1 MCVNVVFYFKFAFVW
16 EGRGLV
22 SGSLLFILGVGGSV
36 VLKLNFVWGWFYLEF
51 LGDYFLLRGFFFINF
66 FSPFWG
72 GTLLIFVQ
80 HSLIHYVHPPGGW
93 IYYFCFFRRPMSDV
107 RCPMSDVRRP
117 MSGVTHG
124 FRSFK
129 GKVLELLS
137 PNLVC
142 RLIGSVACLG
152 LLLAVVPLLLTE

>member
-1 MCVNVVFYFKFAFVW
+1 MK
-16 EGRGLV
+16 LV
-22 SGSLLFILGVGGSV
+22 IH
-36 VLKLNFVWGWFYLEF
+36 LKV
-51 LGDYFLLRGFFFINF
+51 
-66 FSPFWG
+66 
-72 GTLLIFVQ
+72 LLILLTSFVKFLVATDSYSKNILAPTETVKREPQ
-80 HSLIHYVHPPGGW
+80 YHRYNYVHPPGGW
-93 IYYFCFFRRPMSDV
+93 IYYFCFF
-107 RCPMSDVRRP
+107 RRP

>member
-1 MCVNVVFYFKFAFVW
+1 M
-16 EGRGLV
+16 
-22 SGSLLFILGVGGSV
+22 
-36 VLKLNFVWGWFYLEF
+36 LKIKNRKQKADTSKDDEL
-51 LGDYFLLRGFFFINF
+51 DLLRDEDVVSVEIRQTLRVLLTIYLLLHHVL
-66 FSPFWG
+66 SPN
-72 GTLLIFVQ
+72 V
-80 HSLIHYVHPPGGW
+80 SSHYVHPPGGW
-93 IYYFCFFRRPMSDV
+93 IYYFCFFRR
-107 RCPMSDVRRP
+107 PMSDVRRP

>member
-1 MCVNVVFYFKFAFVW
+1 MQSDGLNSALSPVVYGDIALSIKINTQKNFEFREKQVTSDNAGNLLVLDLDLGEVSLRLIMSTPLVGGYIIFAFSAVW
-16 EGRGLV
+16 
-22 SGSLLFILGVGGSV
+22 
-36 VLKLNFVWGWFYLEF
+36 
-51 LGDYFLLRGFFFINF
+51 
-66 FSPFWG
+66 
-72 GTLLIFVQ
+72 
-80 HSLIHYVHPPGGW
+80 
-93 IYYFCFFRRPMSDV
+93 
-107 RCPMSDVRRP
+107 RP

>member
-1 MCVNVVFYFKFAFVW
+1 MAISSQLTP
-16 EGRGLV
+16 R
-22 SGSLLFILGVGGSV
+22 
-36 VLKLNFVWGWFYLEF
+36 
-51 LGDYFLLRGFFFINF
+51 
-66 FSPFWG
+66 
-72 GTLLIFVQ
+72 LLISQVGILA
-80 HSLIHYVHPPGGW
+80 SLEKAIPMGQLCMCAFQKKLAISPVTSCENYVHPPGGW

-107 RCPMSDVRRP
+107 RCPMSGVRRP

-142 RLIGSVACLG
+142 RLIGSVAWLG

>member
-72 GTLLIFVQ
+72 GTNICSTFT
-80 HSLIHYVHPPGGW
+80 HSFTQFFSCIWGKCKCWTV
-93 IYYFCFFRRPMSDV
+93 CFFV
-107 RCPMSDVRRP
+107 FWA
-117 MSGVTHG
+117 TTA
-124 FRSFK
+124 
-129 GKVLELLS
+129 E
-137 PNLVC
+137 
-142 RLIGSVACLG
+142 
-152 LLLAVVPLLLTE
+152 

>member
-1 MCVNVVFYFKFAFVW
+1 MLVLFSVESLHWKCNVW
-16 EGRGLV
+16 
-22 SGSLLFILGVGGSV
+22 ILADD
-36 VLKLNFVWGWFYLEF
+36 LY
-51 LGDYFLLRGFFFINF
+51 
-66 FSPFWG
+66 
-72 GTLLIFVQ
+72 
-80 HSLIHYVHPPGGW
+80 YVHPPGGW
-93 IYYFCFFRRPMSDV
+93 IYYFCFFRR
-107 RCPMSDVRRP
+107 PMSDVRRP

>member
-1 MCVNVVFYFKFAFVW
+1 MFHNVLIPVQFNRQQNIFPCNKM
-16 EGRGLV
+16 
-22 SGSLLFILGVGGSV
+22 
-36 VLKLNFVWGWFYLEF
+36 VLNTSMADPLM
-51 LGDYFLLRGFFFINF
+51 
-66 FSPFWG
+66 
-72 GTLLIFVQ
+72 TIFG
-80 HSLIHYVHPPGGW
+80 HYYYVHPPGGW
-93 IYYFCFFRRPMSDV
+93 IYYFCFFR
-107 RCPMSDVRRP
+107 CPLSDVRRP

>member
-1 MCVNVVFYFKFAFVW
+1 MLSHICV
-16 EGRGLV
+16 L
-22 SGSLLFILGVGGSV
+22 
-36 VLKLNFVWGWFYLEF
+36 
-51 LGDYFLLRGFFFINF
+51 FFFYIVSSVF
-66 FSPFWG
+66 HH
-72 GTLLIFVQ
+72 I
-80 HSLIHYVHPPGGW
+80 YVHPPGGGY
-93 IYYFCFFRRPMSDV
+93 IIFAFSAV
-107 RCPMSDVRRP
+107 RCPLSDVRRP

>member
-1 MCVNVVFYFKFAFVW
+1 MLTLYAPHLEGFGFESWALTSVCNSFVTLGGLQCTSQLVLHIYNFNRCV
-16 EGRGLV
+16 LV
-22 SGSLLFILGVGGSV
+22 
-36 VLKLNFVWGWFYLEF
+36 NAC
-51 LGDYFLLRGFFFINF
+51 N
-66 FSPFWG
+66 
-72 GTLLIFVQ
+72 
-80 HSLIHYVHPPGGW
+80 YVHPPGGW
-93 IYYFCFFRRPMSDV
+93 IYYFCFFRR
-107 RCPMSDVRRP
+107 PMSDVRRP

>member
-1 MCVNVVFYFKFAFVW
+1 MIFMSTPLGGGYIIFAFSAVW
-16 EGRGLV
+16 
-22 SGSLLFILGVGGSV
+22 
-36 VLKLNFVWGWFYLEF
+36 
-51 LGDYFLLRGFFFINF
+51 
-66 FSPFWG
+66 
-72 GTLLIFVQ
+72 
-80 HSLIHYVHPPGGW
+80 
-93 IYYFCFFRRPMSDV
+93 
-107 RCPMSDVRRP
+107 RP

-142 RLIGSVACLG
+142 RLIGSVACLE

>member
-1 MCVNVVFYFKFAFVW
+1 MV
-16 EGRGLV
+16 
-22 SGSLLFILGVGGSV
+22 
-36 VLKLNFVWGWFYLEF
+36 
-51 LGDYFLLRGFFFINF
+51 DY
-66 FSPFWG
+66 SS
-72 GTLLIFVQ
+72 IFPTDDQ
-80 HSLIHYVHPPGGW
+80 PIIDYYVHPPGGW
-93 IYYFCFFRRPMSDV
+93 IYYFCFFR
-107 RCPMSDVRRP
+107 CPMSGVWRP

>member
-1 MCVNVVFYFKFAFVW
+1 MQICFITHNLHHTNKFQHVRSFDYIVVM
-16 EGRGLV
+16 EGNIIIQGCGPLPVDRCGTHV
-22 SGSLLFILGVGGSV
+22 
-36 VLKLNFVWGWFYLEF
+36 Y
-51 LGDYFLLRGFFFINF
+51 
-66 FSPFWG
+66 
-72 GTLLIFVQ
+72 TLLLANRYSI
-80 HSLIHYVHPPGGW
+80 YVHPPGGW
-93 IYYFCFFRRPMSDV
+93 IYYFCFFRRPMSV
-107 RCPMSDVRRP
+107 VRRP